1 MFGGERRTFE
11 EPKQSTCYEIW
22 AAAHETSMLL
32 LKLWQENSRTQFGE
46 ASRSDSGVVGF
57 KGAVHLSEGTLERET
72 NELMRRSTQNDASL
86 QCHLLRTGRFMHM
99 PTLENA
105 ASRSIG
111 EQLRIGD
118 GKTQWTIRFAQRRPE
133 AVDVTVHEKGRR
145 VEAMREEGAV
155 LEIDSPAF
163 VGIVE
168 DA

>member
-1 MFGGERRTFE
+1 
-11 EPKQSTCYEIW
+11 
-22 AAAHETSMLL
+22 
-32 LKLWQENSRTQFGE
+32 
-46 ASRSDSGVVGF
+46 
-57 KGAVHLSEGTLERET
+57 
-72 NELMRRSTQNDASL
+72 
-86 QCHLLRTGRFMHM
+86 M

-133 AVDVTVHEKGRR
+133 AVDVTIYKKGRR
-145 VEAMREEGAV
+145 VEAMREKGAV

>member
-1 MFGGERRTFE
+1 
-11 EPKQSTCYEIW
+11 
-22 AAAHETSMLL
+22 
-32 LKLWQENSRTQFGE
+32 
-46 ASRSDSGVVGF
+46 
-57 KGAVHLSEGTLERET
+57 
-72 NELMRRSTQNDASL
+72 
-86 QCHLLRTGRFMHM
+86 MHM

-168 DA
+168 DAWGKIAQDFGERLVAGAAARLKTGLSSNWQSDLAMKLPTYGWTDETICLGIPGARMAFEIDADE